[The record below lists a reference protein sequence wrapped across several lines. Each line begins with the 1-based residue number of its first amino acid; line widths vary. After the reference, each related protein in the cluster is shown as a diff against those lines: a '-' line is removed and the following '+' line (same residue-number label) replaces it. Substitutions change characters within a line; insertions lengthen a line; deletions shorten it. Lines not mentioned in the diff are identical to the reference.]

1 MKVSIFITVFCIGIL
16 SNTDLKAQTAKVTYP
31 SDAPSGYTYDFNLA
45 QQMIIERQVKPSIQ
59 NQLAQPIIDKKD
71 FPLIGSKKDVSENY
85 LETLKKWMEQNPSV
99 IIDAFKSN
107 KEIVQQY

>member
-1 MKVSIFITVFCIGIL
+1 MKTTRIITLLFIGIVYC
-16 SNTDLKAQTAKVTYP
+16 SDLKAQTAKITYP

-45 QQMIIERQVKPSIQ
+45 QQMIIERQVKPSSK
-59 NQLAQPIIDKKD
+59 NQLAQAIIDKKD
-71 FPLIGSKKDVSENY
+71 FPLIGNKNDVSETY

-99 IIDAFKSN
+99 IIDALKSN